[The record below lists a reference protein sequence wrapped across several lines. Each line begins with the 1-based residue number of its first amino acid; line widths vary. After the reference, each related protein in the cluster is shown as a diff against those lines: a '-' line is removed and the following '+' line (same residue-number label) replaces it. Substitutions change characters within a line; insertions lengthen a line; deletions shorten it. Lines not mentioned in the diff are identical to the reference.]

1 MLSKRTVPEENGSPY
16 SAGNGNEERHNI
28 RRKRTT
34 KTIYSPSRP
43 ATKRTLSYS
52 LLDKN
57 RGLDEED
64 ELESNLGLGEKGH
77 RENSLSQ
84 LTTKF
89 IALLKTSKDQCIG
102 LNEAVA
108 ALKVQKRRIYDII
121 NVLEGIGLVEKCL
134 KNRVKWKGVLNI
146 PTDVQMDREAIQL
159 KKEHKQLQEEERK
172 LTQEMEKLQ
181 DYFNKTSLSEI
192 YSEYAF
198 VTFDD
203 ISKFSSIG
211 GNRAKNIIIVKAHPG
226 TIMEVP
232 DPNEVEL
239 RSRSREDEVSK
250 YQLNLKSKNAEI
262 MVYTVEGEKGR
273 GGEGRDREAATLRAV
288 SYTHLTL
295 PTICSV

>member
-1 MLSKRTVPEENGSPY
+1 MLSKRRVPEENGSPH
-16 SAGNGNEERHNI
+16 SAGNENEDRHNT

-34 KTIYSPSRP
+34 RIIYSPSHP
-43 ATKRTLSYS
+43 ATKCMLSDS

-57 RGLDEED
+57 RGLKEED
-64 ELESNLGLGEKGH
+64 VLESSAGPGEKTR
-77 RENSLSQ
+77 RENSLSE
-84 LTTKF
+84 LTGKF
-89 IALLKTSKDQCIG
+89 IALLKTSKEQCMG

-108 ALKVQKRRIYDII
+108 TLKVQKRRIYDIV

-134 KNRVKWKGVLNI
+134 KNRVKWKGALNI
-146 PTDVQMDREAIQL
+146 PVDVQTGKEVIQL
-159 KKEHKQLQEEERK
+159 RKEHKQLQDEERE

-181 DYFNKTSLSEI
+181 DYFNKTSQSEI

-203 ISKFSSIG
+203 ISKFSSSG
-211 GNRAKNIIIVKAHPG
+211 DNRAKNIIVVKANPG

-239 RSRSREDEVSK
+239 RSRGRENEVGK

-262 MVYTVEGEKGR
+262 MLYTVEGERSGGGKGR
-273 GGEGRDREAATLRAV
+273 DGEAATLREM
-288 SYTHLTL
+288 YE
-295 PTICSV
+295 